1 MVHEIGPEDV
11 SGVSKI
17 EERCFSDPW
26 SLNAVREG
34 LESSLD
40 TWLVLKEEEAVL
52 GYCVF
57 RIISG
62 EGELLRVAVSPEF
75 QGRGLSKK
83 LMDQMVEYSRKMKA
97 ETIFLE
103 VRESNVKARNL
114 YRSYGFSE
122 EGIRKDYY
130 RNPVENA
137 VIMKACRI

>member
-1 MVHEIGPEDV
+1 MVHEMGPEDI
-11 SGVSKI
+11 SGISKI
-17 EERCFSDPW
+17 EERCFSDFW
-26 SLNAVREG
+26 SRESVREG

-40 TWLVLKEEEAVL
+40 TWLVLKEKEGVL

-57 RIISG
+57 RIIAG
-62 EGELLRVAVSPEF
+62 EGELLRIAVSPEF

-83 LMDQMVEYSRKMKA
+83 LMDQMVEYSRKKKA
-97 ETIFLE
+97 ETMFLE
-103 VRESNVKARNL
+103 VRESNEKARNL

-130 RNPVENA
+130 RDPVENA

>member
-1 MVHEIGPEDV
+1 MVHEMGPEDI
-11 SGVSKI
+11 SGISKI

-26 SLNAVREG
+26 SQESVRDG

-40 TWLVLKEEEAVL
+40 TWLVLKEKEGVL

-57 RIISG
+57 RIIAG
-62 EGELLRVAVSPEF
+62 EGELLRIAVSPEF

-83 LMDQMVEYSRKMKA
+83 LMDQMVEYSRKKKA
-97 ETIFLE
+97 ETMFLE
-103 VRESNVKARNL
+103 VRESNEKARNL

>member
-1 MVHEIGPEDV
+1 MVHEMGPEDI
-11 SGVSKI
+11 SGISKI

-26 SLNAVREG
+26 SLESVREG

-40 TWLVLKEEEAVL
+40 TWLVLKEMEGVL

-57 RIISG
+57 RIIAG
-62 EGELLRVAVSPEF
+62 EGELLRIAVSPEF

-83 LMDQMVEYSRKMKA
+83 LMDQMVEYSRKKKA
-97 ETIFLE
+97 ETMFLE
-103 VRESNVKARNL
+103 VRESNEKARNL

>member
-1 MVHEIGPEDV
+1 MVHEMGPEDI

-26 SLNAVREG
+26 SLEAVREG
-34 LESSLD
+34 LENSLD
-40 TWLVLKEEEAVL
+40 TWLVLKEKEGIL

-57 RIISG
+57 RIIAG
-62 EGELLRVAVSPEF
+62 EGELLRIAVLPEF

-83 LMDQMVEYSRKMKA
+83 LMDQMVEYSRKKKA
-97 ETIFLE
+97 ETMFLE
-103 VRESNVKARNL
+103 VRESNEKARNL

>member
-1 MVHEIGPEDV
+1 MVHEMGPEDI

-26 SLNAVREG
+26 SPEAVREG

-40 TWLVLKEEEAVL
+40 TWLVYKETEEVC

-57 RIISG
+57 RIVAG
-62 EGELLRVAVSPEF
+62 EGELLRIAVLPEF

-83 LMDQMVEYSRKMKA
+83 LMDQMVEYSRKKKA
-97 ETIFLE
+97 ETMFLE
-103 VRESNVKARNL
+103 VRESSGKARNL

-130 RNPVENA
+130 RDPVENA

>member
-1 MVHEIGPEDV
+1 MVHEMGPEDI

-26 SLNAVREG
+26 SPEAVREG
-34 LESSLD
+34 LENSLD
-40 TWLVLKEEEAVL
+40 TWLVLKEKEGTL

-57 RIISG
+57 RIIAG
-62 EGELLRVAVSPEF
+62 EGELLRIAVLPEF

-83 LMDQMVEYSRKMKA
+83 LMDQMVEYSRKKKA
-97 ETIFLE
+97 ETMFLE
-103 VRESNVKARNL
+103 VRESNEKARNL

>member
-1 MVHEIGPEDV
+1 MVHEMGPEDV

-34 LESSLD
+34 LESGLD

-83 LMDQMVEYSRKMKA
+83 LMDQMVEYSRKKKA

-103 VRESNVKARNL
+103 VRESNEKARNL